1 MAMKKWFHHL
11 QPVQLYL
18 MLGLTIFFFLVQLI
32 MSHMTHALTLLV
44 DSYHMFCNVIA
55 LVGCIITIKV
65 KSNDQNTWRN
75 WYQLCGTRSE
85 IFWGNQP

>member
-1 MAMKKWFHHL
+1 
-11 QPVQLYL
+11 

-55 LVGCIITIKV
+55 LVGSIITIKV
-65 KSNDQNTWRN
+65 NSNNYNTMRIDVSYVAHVMKSFQAINHKKSV
-75 WYQLCGTRSE
+75 C
-85 IFWGNQP
+85 I

>member
-1 MAMKKWFHHL
+1 MAMKKWFHQL

-18 MLGLTIFFFLVQLI
+18 ILGLTIFFFLVQLI

-65 KSNDQNTWRN
+65 NSNNHNTMRN
-75 WYQLCGTRSE
+75 WCQLCGTCNK
-85 IFWGNQP
+85 ICWGNQA